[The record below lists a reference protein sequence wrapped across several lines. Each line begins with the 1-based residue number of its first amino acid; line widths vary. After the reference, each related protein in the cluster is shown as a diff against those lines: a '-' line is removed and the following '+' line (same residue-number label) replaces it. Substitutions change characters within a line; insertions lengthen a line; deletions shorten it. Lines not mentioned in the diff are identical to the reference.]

1 MFRIVI
7 LLLGIYLA
15 PIQPTQAQLT
25 PEFSFTLYLTDGLGN
40 QDSVVMGYDSLSTYG
55 IDEDFG
61 EMDIT
66 NAPYDTVFEVRT
78 FDALGSPAPSVP
90 RSATTMNIIPLE
102 YGEFTQAWGGYISL
116 LIRAKHLPVTFR
128 WDSSLFQGGNKRSSS
143 LFVANNYYYAAPH
156 PDYFPKFL
164 RASDAFREFFAV
176 PGYEYQGFWDEDSAG
191 DSARI
196 YVYHFSF
203 SGTDPVQSIDDS
215 QQGSWRVYPNPA
227 HDWANVQSDAPLT
240 RLSLYDA
247 MGRKVREEAFMPG
260 HEVEWSLAELPPG
273 LYALRGQTIEGE
285 VLQTWIRVE

>member
-7 LLLGIYLA
+7 LLLGASFLFQQSIH
-15 PIQPTQAQLT
+15 AQLT

-40 QDSVVMGYDSLSTYG
+40 QDSVVMGYDSLSSYG
-55 IDEDFG
+55 IDEEFG
-61 EMDIT
+61 EIDIT
-66 NAPYDTVFEVRT
+66 DAPYDTVFEVRT
-78 FDALGSPAPSVP
+78 YDAS
-90 RSATTMNIIPLE
+90 SAGGREPHSKVNIIPLE

-227 HDWANVQSDAPLT
+227 HDWASVQSDAPLT

-247 MGRKVREEAFMPG
+247 MGRKVREEEFMPG